1 MLHMG
6 LLLVVLMEGDNG
18 LPLAYPYSFFAS
30 FFIFKSLSLHAFS
43 SSPSLLL
50 RVVEQTQTSPLL
62 HAFLLYW
69 HSDELHPRAL
79 RYSNIFLNLSNN
91 N

>member
-1 MLHMG
+1 MLVIVRGSCFHVG

-18 LPLAYPYSFFAS
+18 FFAS

-69 HSDELHPRAL
+69 HSDELHPCAL